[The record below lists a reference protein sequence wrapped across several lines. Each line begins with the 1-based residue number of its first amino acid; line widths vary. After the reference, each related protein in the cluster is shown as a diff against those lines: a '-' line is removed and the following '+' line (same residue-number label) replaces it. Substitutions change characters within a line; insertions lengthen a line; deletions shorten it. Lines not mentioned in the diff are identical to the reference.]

1 MSSIWISDFSG
12 IKSILR
18 SRSYKNKTLI
28 GRNKPRDSV
37 LITKES
43 STYLFL
49 ETEGDAADW
58 SLLNALHKVTGEA
71 GNLVS
76 KFLSLDDCNVVD
88 DSLVYMEVGGE
99 PTEQNISLTRPT
111 HDATTK

>member
-1 MSSIWISDFSG
+1 M
-12 IKSILR
+12 R

-28 GRNKPRDSV
+28 GRNKQRDSL

-43 STYLFL
+43 NTYLFL
-49 ETEGDAADW
+49 ETEGDAANW
-58 SLLNALHKVTGEA
+58 SLLNALHKVAGEA

-111 HDATTK
+111 HDANTNRTILTCRSTSQ